1 MPVARRVFRKAEDEG
16 NMAVEHDEANQEFV
30 IHLPGGDAKLEYDRP
45 DGSMINLRHTEV
57 PETERGHGAAAELA
71 QAAVAYAKAQKLRVI
86 PTCRFVKAWFDRHP
100 QEKDLIRK

>member
-1 MPVARRVFRKAEDEG
+1 
-16 NMAVEHDEANQEFV
+16 MAVEHDEAQRRFV
-30 IHLPGGDAKLEYDRP
+30 IHLPGGDARLDYERP
-45 DGSMINLRHTEV
+45 DASTINLRHTEV

-100 QEKDLIRK
+100 SEKDIIAK

>member
-1 MPVARRVFRKAEDEG
+1 
-16 NMAVEHDEANQEFV
+16 MAVEHDEAQRRFV
-30 IHLPGGDAKLEYDRP
+30 IHLPGGDARLDYERP
-45 DGSMINLRHTEV
+45 DARTINLRHTEV

-100 QEKDLIRK
+100 EEKDIIAK